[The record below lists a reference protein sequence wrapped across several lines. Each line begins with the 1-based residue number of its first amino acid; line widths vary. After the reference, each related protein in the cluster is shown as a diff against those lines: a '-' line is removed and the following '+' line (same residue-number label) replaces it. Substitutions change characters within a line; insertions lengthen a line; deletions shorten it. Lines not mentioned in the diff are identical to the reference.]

1 MSFNIKNFFINL
13 VSGPVLNEAS
23 EQFETI
29 LDKFYEKKPATAA
42 ALANSL
48 YVWID
53 TFVEDYAETT
63 GNTVDDKAVD
73 EFKEAI
79 ENFCEKHSIPLSNL
93 DAGTPND

>member
-1 MSFNIKNFFINL
+1 MAFNIKNFFVNL
-13 VSGPVLNEAS
+13 VSGPVINEAS

-29 LDKFYEKKPATAA
+29 LEKFWEKKPQTAA

-53 TFVEDYAETT
+53 TFVEDYAGTT
-63 GNTVDDKAVD
+63 ENKIDDKAVD

-79 ENFCEKHSIPLSNL
+79 ENFCTKHQIPLSNL
-93 DAGTPND
+93 DND